1 MNSNRYCVI
10 MCGGIG
16 SRFWPYSR
24 ENKPKQF
31 IDFLGTGRSLLQMSV
46 DRVRGIVPDENI
58 VVVTNAAYLDLIREQ
73 CPELLVENILL
84 EPARRNTAPCIAW
97 AASHIFKKTPD
108 ASMIV
113 SPSDHIITD
122 LRSFERIVLDGFDF
136 VENNDALLTLGINPT
151 RPETG
156 YGYIKFDSPV
166 EKDIFKV
173 ERFAEKPDIDTA
185 REFLAD
191 GSFLWNAG
199 IFLWRAETILQ
210 QLHKYA
216 EDVMAPFDSPSALDN
231 IDKIFPDCESI
242 SIDYAVM
249 EKSDKVFVEKASMG
263 WSDLGT
269 WSSLYDLSEKD
280 ENDNFSANAD
290 LLAFGSTKNVIKT
303 KDNKLVVVK
312 GLNDYIIADTDNA
325 LLICPKSDEQE
336 IKKFVESANLRF
348 PGKYN

>member
-1 MNSNRYCVI
+1 

-24 ENKPKQF
+24 ESKPKQF

-46 DRVRGIVPDENI
+46 DRISGIVPDRNI
-58 VVVTNAAYLDLIREQ
+58 VVVTNAAYRDLIKEQ
-73 CPELLVENILL
+73 CPELADANILC
-84 EPARRNTAPCIAW
+84 EPARRNTAPCITW
-97 AASHIFKKTPD
+97 AASHIYKMNPD

-151 RPETG
+151 KPETG
-156 YGYIKFDSPV
+156 YGYIKSGRHI

-185 REFLAD
+185 RSFLAN
-191 GSFLWNAG
+191 GSYLWNAG
-199 IFLWRAETILQ
+199 IFLWKAATILEE
-210 QLHKYA
+210 LNLYA
-216 EDVMAPFDSPSALDN
+216 KGVTEPFKSPGALDD
-231 IDKIFPDCESI
+231 IDDIFPRCESI

-249 EKSDKVFVEKASMG
+249 EKSRKVYVEKASMG

-269 WSSLYDLSEKD
+269 WSSLYELSEKD
-280 ENDNFSANAD
+280 KNSNFSANAD
-290 LLAFGSTKNVIKT
+290 LLAFDSKGNVIKT
-303 KDNKLVVVK
+303 KEGKLIVVK

-325 LLICPKSDEQE
+325 LLICPKSDEQD
-336 IKKFVESANLRF
+336 IKSFVEEANARF
-348 PGKYN
+348 SGKYK